1 MLGTRPDIAYAVTKL
16 SQFAANPTQE
26 HLDKALYICRYLR
39 GTINY
44 AMVLDGTSK
53 EGLIAYSDSDH
64 AADPIKRRSITGYVV
79 KLANASIS
87 WTSHAQKTVATSSTE
102 AEYMAL
108 SDCARQV
115 MWLKH
120 MFNELGMPMGK
131 IPICT
136 DNNGAIFMGS
146 NPIQERR
153 IKHIDVRYHYICE
166 RVEEG
171 DVEILRV
178 DTNENPSDMF
188 TKPLGHVKFSKFR
201 EKLGLEFYS
210 S

>member
-1 MLGTRPDIAYAVTKL
+1 MVEEYKSLPNPKNADPALRQRFQSVIGSILYLMLGTRPDIAYAVTKL

-39 GTINY
+39 GTMNY
-44 AMVLDGTSK
+44 TMVFDGTSK
-53 EGLIAYSDSDH
+53 DGLIAYSDSDH

-79 KLANASIS
+79 KLASASIS
-87 WTSHAQKTVATSSTE
+87 WTSHAQKTVATFSTE

-108 SDCARQV
+108 SDCSRQV

-120 MFNELGMPMGK
+120 MFNELGMPIGK

-153 IKHIDVRYHYICE
+153 IKHIDV
-166 RVEEG
+166 
-171 DVEILRV
+171 
-178 DTNENPSDMF
+178 
-188 TKPLGHVKFSKFR
+188 
-201 EKLGLEFYS
+201 
-210 S
+210 